1 MTSTVPNRTTRSGS
15 RRLGYGIGAAINAA
29 MLYAVNVWPGWE
41 VLPFLTEETPLI
53 LGLVNLSLI
62 AGVII
67 NLVNLALDLAPV
79 KALGDLILLGIGLAV
94 LVRAWQVFPFD
105 FADSGFDWAL
115 LVRAILA
122 VAFFGSII
130 GIIAQLVIL
139 IRSLTGRTSNERP

>member
-15 RRLGYGIGAAINAA
+15 RRLGYLIAAVINGA

-53 LGLVNLSLI
+53 LDLVNLSLI
-62 AGVII
+62 AGMII
-67 NLVNLALDLAPV
+67 NIVNLVFDLAPV

-139 IRSLTGRTSNERP
+139 IRSLSGRTSSERP